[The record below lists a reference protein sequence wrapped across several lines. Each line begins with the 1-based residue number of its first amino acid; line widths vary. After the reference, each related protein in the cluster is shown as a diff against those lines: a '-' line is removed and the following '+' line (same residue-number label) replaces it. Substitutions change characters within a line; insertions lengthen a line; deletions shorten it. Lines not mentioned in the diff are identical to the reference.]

1 MNITLQTI
9 QRLCRALALLPLL
22 LSSARG
28 QVAQQGAKSPGVAL
42 FEARRYDDAKRD
54 FALRI
59 QRNANDREA
68 MYYLGR
74 VAAAQSATDESV
86 KWFEKAVEADP
97 QNADYHYW
105 LGNAYGDAAQHAS
118 KFRQP
123 FLARKVKAEFERAVQ
138 LDPRQLE
145 GRLGLI
151 EFYVQAPGFMGGSIP
166 KAKEQAAEIMKLN
179 RMRGG
184 LAIASIAEREK
195 NLVDAERGYRVA
207 YDAAPDSLPAFAS
220 LTNFLLRQSR
230 AEELFALAERYE
242 KTHPDEQWGQ
252 LVYGRAAAATGRNME
267 RGERLLRAFIASP
280 PKEASPQQLSGA
292 HYRLGMILERTARRE
307 LAKGEYQVAI
317 KLNDRNEDAKKAL
330 EKVMQ

>member
-22 LSSARG
+22 IASARG
-28 QVAQQGAKSPGVAL
+28 QAPQQGAKSAGVSL
-42 FEARRYDDAKRD
+42 FEARRFDDAKRE
-54 FALRI
+54 FSARI
-59 QRNANDREA
+59 QRNPNDREA

-74 VAAAQSATDESV
+74 VAAAQNATDESV

-97 QNADYHYW
+97 QNADYHFW

-138 LDPRQLE
+138 LDPKQLD

-166 KAKEQAAEIMKLN
+166 KAKEQATEILKLN

-184 LAIASIAEREK
+184 FAIASIAEREK
-195 NLVDAERGYRVA
+195 DLAEAERGYRLA
-207 YDAAPDSLPAFAS
+207 YDAAPDSLAAFAS
-220 LTNFLLRQSR
+220 LTNFFMRQNR
-230 AEELFALAERYE
+230 AEESFPLAERYE
-242 KTHPDEQWGQ
+242 KAHPDEQWGQ
-252 LVYGRAAAATGRNME
+252 FVYGRAAAASGKNME
-267 RGERLLRAFIASP
+267 RGERYLRAFIASP
-280 PKEASPQQLSGA
+280 PKEASQQQLSGA
-292 HYRLGMILERTARRE
+292 HYRLGMLLEKTARRDAAR
-307 LAKGEYQVAI
+307 LEYQEAI
-317 KLNDRNEDAKKAL
+317 RINPKNEDARKAL
-330 EKVMQ
+330 EK